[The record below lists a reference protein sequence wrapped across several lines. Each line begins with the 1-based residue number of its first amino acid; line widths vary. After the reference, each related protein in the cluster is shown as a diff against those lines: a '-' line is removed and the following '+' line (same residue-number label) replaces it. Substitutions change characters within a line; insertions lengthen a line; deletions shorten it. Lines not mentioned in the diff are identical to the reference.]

1 MTSFRPATLGKRS
14 QVSPIR
20 AADPWGFSPAGPRIT
35 TGYLADYMSASQR
48 WVVTPNNDTIYGA
61 GFADLGD
68 EAAVIQ
74 TPADVPAGHYWTIQ
88 IVDVFTTV
96 THQLGSTAG
105 TPGGKYLL
113 VGPGWAA
120 SPPPGSLASCTRL
133 PTSPASSP
141 AASPPARR
149 SRRPGAGGARADRD
163 VPLSA
168 DLPAPGGRRRGAR
181 HNVVFPPGVTAALI
195 AADPDLLP
203 AGRWGQPAS
212 FGTTWAGRWTSTR

>member
-1 MTSFRPATLGKRS
+1 MPAQLANDRYVEALARLVYYWGYPAVDTFGRTNMWAIMQGGPGAMLGLL
-14 QVSPIR
+14 P
-20 AADPWGFSPAGPRIT
+20 GGPKNT
-35 TGYLADYMSASQR
+35 TGYLADYMAPAQR

-61 GFADLGD
+61 GFADLGA
-68 EAAVIQ
+68 EPAVIQ

-113 VGPGWAA
+113 VGPGWAGE
-120 SPPPGSLASCTRL
+120 PPPGSWASCTRR

-149 SRRPGAGGARADRD
+149 SRRPGRGRCSGG
-163 VPLSA
+163 
-168 DLPAPGGRRRGAR
+168 
-181 HNVVFPPGVTAALI
+181 
-195 AADPDLLP
+195 
-203 AGRWGQPAS
+203 WGC
-212 FGTTWAGRWTSTR
+212 TR